1 MDVAH
6 SNKAYIASTLD
17 NAIYLIERSSGNK
30 IIEYKGHSVKNY
42 TINCKFNE
50 EDTHIYSGSADGKL
64 YIYDILRSE
73 PFRTINVSNHAI
85 SGLDVHPSGL
95 IAGDHNGNIY
105 YWKL

>member
-1 MDVAH
+1 M
-6 SNKAYIASTLD
+6 
-17 NAIYLIERSSGNK
+17 
-30 IIEYKGHSVKNY
+30 KNF

-73 PFRTINVSNHAI
+73 PFRIINVSNYAV
-85 SGLDVHPSGL
+85 SGLDVHASGGL